1 MALLTPTTPSTGLAG
16 SVDLCASS
24 LKSFDLKHGF
34 CLPDDTTMDVC
45 YSALSCGMN
54 EGKAEQSHNP
64 SYGADC
70 GQHALHHSY
79 TPISAPPVVGY
90 AGSAGE
96 CNFPPES
103 TQFHQFP
110 QQQQQQQDTFKQMGS
125 CLYTNPSKTDD
136 LFFKFDPEY
145 IEKLQSTSSIMLSPA
160 ATISSTPLTCQS
172 LISCASSCTTTTDYY
187 NYNEANCQSKNQS
200 PCSSPFAG
208 DSWIDNGF
216 TLNLMNL
223 NGSGGGVAVGS
234 SSPKRTNGELG
245 TGMGRPDTITPTTPP
260 KSSTATV
267 LPSIHSAFGGTI
279 SGQFEQCGHA
289 GSKAQN
295 NPTGVEPS
303 MNYIMEFLDTSF
315 LEQYSNTTKA
325 GDSCCNPVAQPGD
338 SDLATQDS
346 YSYSADNYYKPIQG
360 ADKPNREFKD
370 IWRNSASSVTSG
382 NLSPDCNQ
390 MGLLVAK
397 QEPLDMIDEP
407 ADVDESCVS
416 SSSPRVCLWSG
427 CNMEFADQQQLVSHI
442 EKQHVEPK
450 RGEVFGCQ
458 WLECPRQHRPF
469 NARYKLLIHM
479 RVHSGEKPNK
489 CPFPTCKK
497 AFSRL
502 ENLKIHQRSHTGE
515 RPYNCQFQGCAKA
528 FSNSSDR
535 AKHQRTHYDTKP
547 YACQLP
553 GCNKRYTDPSSLR
566 KHVKNHGNRPADVP
580 VRRKTQDIPAAR
592 RFSEPIM
599 SSLDTFQLE
608 SYKETTSNL
617 DELDDVFDKPS
628 NLVQEEL
635 PGVDGTNVLSGP
647 RTTMDDF
654 NDMSNCL
661 MKILQQQP
669 TGGAGPDSN
678 AGGIESNRYLMEN
691 LGLSFENEATYSND
705 ECTMLEV
712 STAGCRMMNE
722 SDCNGE
728 KTLAFATDF
737 DYFGAVV

>member
-1 MALLTPTTPSTGLAG
+1 MLTN
-16 SVDLCASS
+16 S
-24 LKSFDLKHGF
+24 L
-34 CLPDDTTMDVC
+34 V
-45 YSALSCGMN
+45 
-54 EGKAEQSHNP
+54 
-64 SYGADC
+64 
-70 GQHALHHSY
+70 
-79 TPISAPPVVGY
+79 
-90 AGSAGE
+90 
-96 CNFPPES
+96 
-103 TQFHQFP
+103 
-110 QQQQQQQDTFKQMGS
+110 
-125 CLYTNPSKTDD
+125 
-136 LFFKFDPEY
+136 
-145 IEKLQSTSSIMLSPA
+145 
-160 ATISSTPLTCQS
+160 
-172 LISCASSCTTTTDYY
+172 
-187 NYNEANCQSKNQS
+187 
-200 PCSSPFAG
+200 
-208 DSWIDNGF
+208 
-216 TLNLMNL
+216 
-223 NGSGGGVAVGS
+223 
-234 SSPKRTNGELG
+234 
-245 TGMGRPDTITPTTPP
+245 
-260 KSSTATV
+260 
-267 LPSIHSAFGGTI
+267 
-279 SGQFEQCGHA
+279 
-289 GSKAQN
+289 
-295 NPTGVEPS
+295 
-303 MNYIMEFLDTSF
+303 SF
-315 LEQYSNTTKA
+315 LL
-325 GDSCCNPVAQPGD
+325 CCF
-338 SDLATQDS
+338 LA
-346 YSYSADNYYKPIQG
+346 
-360 ADKPNREFKD
+360 
-370 IWRNSASSVTSG
+370 
-382 NLSPDCNQ
+382 
-390 MGLLVAK
+390 
-397 QEPLDMIDEP
+397 
-407 ADVDESCVS
+407 
-416 SSSPRVCLWSG
+416 
-427 CNMEFADQQQLVSHI
+427 
-442 EKQHVEPK
+442 
-450 RGEVFGCQ
+450 
-458 WLECPRQHRPF
+458 PF
-469 NARYKLLIHM
+469 Q
-479 RVHSGEKPNK
+479 
-489 CPFPTCKK
+489 FPTCKK

-535 AKHQRTHYDTKP
+535 AKHQRTHYDTVRHFGGKPITISYLICTLSHSHCIQKP

-635 PGVDGTNVLSGP
+635 SGVDGTNVLSGP

-669 TGGAGPDSN
+669 TGGAGTDSN